1 MAPTTVLISG
11 ANRGLG
17 KGLVERYLAR
27 DDHTVVAAV
36 RDPNR
41 KYKSA
46 PYTVPRPMCF
56 EIFQKVSV

>member
-1 MAPTTVLISG
+1 MGPTTVLISG

-36 RDPNR
+36 RDPSRECN
-41 KYKSA
+41 SS
-46 PYTVPRPMCF
+46 PYAVSRPLYFGM
-56 EIFQKVSV
+56 FQNASL

>member
-17 KGLVERYLAR
+17 RGLVERYLAR

-41 KYKSA
+41 KYNSA
-46 PYTVPRPMCF
+46 PYTVTHPLCL
-56 EIFQKVSV
+56 EIFHKVSV

>member
-27 DDHTVVAAV
+27 ENHTVVATV
-36 RDPNR
+36 RDPRGEYN
-41 KYKSA
+41 SS
-46 PYTVPRPMCF
+46 P
-56 EIFQKVSV
+56 